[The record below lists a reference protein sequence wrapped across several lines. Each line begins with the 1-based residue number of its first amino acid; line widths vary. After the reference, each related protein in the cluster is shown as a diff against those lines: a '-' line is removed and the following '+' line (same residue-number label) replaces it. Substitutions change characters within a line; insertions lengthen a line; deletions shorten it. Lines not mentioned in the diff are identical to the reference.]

1 MEEWVG
7 EESELLDGEDLDW
20 ASIEEPLASL
30 NEEDNYNI
38 GVDVDDGDDVDENI
52 LINMSNPDPYCLF
65 DEDEYI

>member
-30 NEEDNYNI
+30 NEEDNDNVGI
-38 GVDVDDGDDVDENI
+38 DVDNGDDVDENI

-65 DEDEYI
+65 DEDEYL

>member
-30 NEEDNYNI
+30 NDEDNDKI
-38 GVDVDDGDDVDENI
+38 GVDVNDVDENI

-65 DEDEYI
+65 DEDEYL